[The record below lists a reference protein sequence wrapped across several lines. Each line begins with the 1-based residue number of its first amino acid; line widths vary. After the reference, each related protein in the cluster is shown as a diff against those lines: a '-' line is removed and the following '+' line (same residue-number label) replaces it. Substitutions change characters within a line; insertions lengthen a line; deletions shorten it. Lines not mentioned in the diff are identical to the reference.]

1 MSTSDFLPV
10 TSPVIVPPCMFAPVS
25 MCLPQTVVKP
35 PFVNTITDAQVTSG
49 VGTDEVLLTPTKLKT
64 AITTHAPAGGDT
76 LPAQVTSAE
85 KTARTETALRSF
97 SPKDIADMDISGGG
111 TAVTPTTHFTSY
123 SCCSISINSYP
134 AFIGIIK
141 TSVCR

>member
-1 MSTSDFLPV
+1 
-10 TSPVIVPPCMFAPVS
+10 MFAYSKKEYESIDPVE
-25 MCLPQTVVKP
+25 LPAE
-35 PFVNTITDAQVTSG
+35 ITDAQVTSG

-64 AITTHAPAGGDT
+64 AITTHAPTGGDT
-76 LPAQVTSAE
+76 LPAQVN
-85 KTARTETALRSF
+85 
-97 SPKDIADMDISGGG
+97 
-111 TAVTPTTHFTSY
+111 FTSY